1 MPVTILHLSDLHFGT
16 IENAALWAD
25 QLIDDVTGE
34 LKCPGIDAMV
44 VSGDVANFC
53 TPEEYDAAR
62 EFFKQIMGPLKIE
75 AGKLLIVPGNHDL
88 NWEAAEDAYR
98 LHKKAK
104 YKGELVE
111 GHYIDEGEK
120 VVAVRDEADYKA
132 RFLSFSQFH
141 KSVTGKDY
149 PLEYGRQVMFC
160 ELTEQKVL
168 IVGFNSAWELDYHF
182 KARAAIHPAAVAHAL
197 STIRSAGKYAEHL
210 KIAVWHHPLNSPF
223 EDRIKNHDF
232 LERLIQGGFRI
243 GLHGHLHESTTEQI
257 RYELGPEGRKMHI
270 IGAGTFGAPVK
281 EWVDGVPLQYHL
293 LTIDGRTLTVE
304 TRQRRKIEGAWKK
317 AAIWDQWPDQD
328 PLPRYFVQLPESAEV
343 AAQTEA
349 AEPDATA
356 DPALLEMPYL
366 YKTWLT
372 DHCSEMDFTRLIGT
386 SRVIRA
392 TLPEIYIP
400 LTTQP
405 IEKEYAEPGMRLP
418 ALIMGMGEKEKDIE
432 DLIAETAELVIEG
445 KAGSGKT
452 TLVKHMAY
460 MTAEEKDWKG
470 LGGWLP
476 VLIFLK
482 DLKGLR
488 ASGLSANSK
497 GAEDILSHY
506 FEATECGLDLCT
518 VLSYCDANRAMFL
531 LDGLDEIVPELR
543 KTVAA
548 AFAALRRRYPDCK
561 FILSGRPHG
570 VDDAVRRWFGKTII
584 GINPLNMGQ
593 VESFVHRWFSHVF
606 EWESKNIQKTA
617 EEMLGEVRAHQN
629 IADLI
634 ETPLMLTAV
643 CLLYLDERELPG
655 QRAELYHK
663 FIENLLHRRFQNPE
677 KARNFLMGL
686 AGWMHGEHVKGM
698 DRCKATDILSAEFP
712 KNPDESDLQ
721 YAARLEK
728 AFDEMEPAC
737 ALLECEDG
745 QYGFQHLTFQEFL
758 TAVAMAAG
766 VRKDHAGA
774 VRAFWDDPWYAEVIE
789 LYVGYLSIQN
799 RGVANEIVLEQL
811 EQEDSPPY
819 SRWRLAMQAL
829 LDIHRDRR
837 NPPVVEK
844 ARQCIW
850 EIIRSEAEP
859 KIRADAGE
867 LLGRIGDDRDL
878 KAFVPIE
885 GEEYKLSLGRQE
897 IEAFEMGK
905 FPVTNG
911 WFREFVADNGYER
924 EEFWADQGR
933 IWLEKV
939 KAKNPAGWFMWKW
952 NCPNSPVVGV
962 SWYEADA
969 FVRWLNKTRDDGHR
983 YFLPDENQWEA
994 AAAGEEGRKYPWGSE
1009 WEENRCNS
1017 EESEIKKTS
1026 AVGIFSNGDTP
1037 EGVSDMAGNV
1047 WEWTVSNYHT
1057 QEIFSDFEFQ
1067 EDMEDLWEK
1076 YQKVEGDEKE
1086 AIKKLLL
1093 DKLGERDRPLPVL
1106 RGGSWNINQDLARCA
1121 CRLWNY
1127 PFYRDY
1133 FAGFRCART

>member
-1 MPVTILHLSDLHFGT
+1 MPVTILHLSDIHFGT
-16 IENAALWAD
+16 TENAALWAD
-25 QLIDDVTGE
+25 QLIHDLTGE

-53 TPEEYDAAR
+53 TTEEYEAAQL
-62 EFFKQIMGPLKIE
+62 FFEQVRTQLQIE
-75 AGKLLIVPGNHDL
+75 ADKLLIVPGNHDL
-88 NWEAAEDAYR
+88 NWEAAEDAYT
-98 LHKKAK
+98 LHKKAR
-104 YKGELVE
+104 YKDELVD

-120 VVAVRDEADYKA
+120 VIAVRDEEDYKT
-132 RFLSFSQFH
+132 RFLNFSQFH

-149 PLEYGRQVMFC
+149 PLEYGRQAIFC
-160 ELTEQKVL
+160 ELPEHKIL

-182 KARAAIHPAAVAHAL
+182 KDRAAIHSAAVIHAL
-197 STIRSAGKYAEHL
+197 STIRSVGKYPEYL
-210 KIAVWHHPLNSPF
+210 KIAAWHHPLNSPF
-223 EDRIKNHDF
+223 EDRIKDHDF
-232 LERLIQGGFRI
+232 LERLIQGGFRV
-243 GLHGHLHESTTEQI
+243 GLHGHLHESKTEQI

-293 LTIDGRTLTVE
+293 LTIDGRRLTVE
-304 TRQRRKIEGAWKK
+304 TRQRQKLEGAWKK
-317 AAIWDQWPDQD
+317 AAIWDQRPDQD
-328 PLPRYFVQLPESAEV
+328 PLPRYSVELPESAEV

-356 DPALLEMPYL
+356 DPALLETPYL

-386 SRVIRA
+386 SRAIRA

-405 IEKEYAEPGMRLP
+405 IKAERPESETLPGL
-418 ALIMGMGEKEKDIE
+418 MGMSEREKDIE
-432 DLIAETAELVIEG
+432 DLVAEINELVIEG

-452 TLVKHMAY
+452 TLVKHIAY

-488 ASGLSANSK
+488 PSELPANSK

-506 FEATECGLDLCT
+506 FEATECGLDLGT
-518 VLSYCDANRAMFL
+518 VLPYCEASRAMFL

-543 KTVAA
+543 ETVVA
-548 AFAALRRRYPDCK
+548 AFAALRRRHPDCK

-570 VDDAVRRWFGKTII
+570 LDEAVRRWFGKTII
-584 GINPLNMGQ
+584 GINPLNMEQ
-593 VESFVHRWFSHVF
+593 VESFAHRWFSRVF
-606 EWESKNIQKTA
+606 ERESQNITKTA

-663 FIENLLHRRFQNPE
+663 FIENLLHRRFPNPE

-686 AGWMHGEHVKGM
+686 AGWMHGEYVKGV

-712 KNPDESDLQ
+712 KRADESDLQ

-737 ALLECEDG
+737 ALLECDDG

-811 EQEDSPPY
+811 KQEDSPPY

-829 LDIHRDRR
+829 LDIHKDRR
-837 NPPVVEK
+837 NIPVVEK

-885 GEEYKLSLGRQE
+885 GGEYKLSLGRQK
-897 IEAFEMGK
+897 IEAFEIGK
-905 FPVTNG
+905 YPVTNG
-911 WFREFVADNGYER
+911 WFREFVEDKGYER
-924 EEFWADQGR
+924 KEFWTDQGR
-933 IWLEKV
+933 IWREKIN
-939 KAKNPAGWFMWKW
+939 AKNPAGWFMWKW
-952 NCPNSPVVGV
+952 NCSNSPVVGI

-969 FVRWLNKTRDDGHR
+969 FVRWLNESRNDGHR

-994 AAAGEEGRKYPWGSE
+994 AAAGKEGREYPWGGE

-1026 AVGIFSNGDTP
+1026 AVGLFSNGDTP

-1047 WEWTVSNYHT
+1047 WEWTTSNYHT
-1057 QEIFSDFEFQ
+1057 KEKFTDFEFQ
-1067 EDMEDLWEK
+1067 NDMEKLWEQWDK
-1076 YQKVEGDEKE
+1076 SEGDAKE
-1086 AIKKLLL
+1086 AIRKQIV
-1093 DKLGERDRPLPVL
+1093 DKLEERDRPLPVL
-1106 RGGSWNINQDLARCA
+1106 RGGSWSLNRFNARCA
-1121 CRLWNY
+1121 YRFRFSPNY
-1127 PFYRDY
+1127 RSNNV
-1133 FAGFRCART
+1133 GFRCART